1 MTRSYAARW
10 GLALAVLL
18 TLFVTLPML
27 SGDPSSA
34 QDSPTLEP
42 NTTAEAT
49 SEPFEAT
56 FGPGP
61 FNLML
66 PTEGL
71 SGLSS
76 YRATLTLSFEGTNA
90 GQPEQWSR
98 TYTMLVTQTSPA
110 RQLTIEKSEDA
121 PVYMAEV
128 NDTFYERRGEDAC
141 IANAVEAEG
150 AFAETWEPAGFLNS
164 VIGADEAGTDT
175 VNGVAADHYTF
186 DERAQGALDIAES
199 TGEIW
204 IVSDGGYLVR
214 YALVTAGGA
223 DYFGEGIEGT
233 LTWDYELDDVNQPL
247 VIEVPDDC
255 PAGML
260 DVPVLPDAV
269 DVLEMPGYTSYT
281 TPSGMEDAITFYE
294 EQVAALGG
302 QPAYPPTISE
312 STALFGFTLD
322 AQPLLLIVAADSGNT
337 RIDIYVMDDPA
348 ELAIGAE
355 VPDAGRGGRG
365 QRQCRATAPPEQS
378 LFLCLPTLPTCK
390 AMPGLLAYMTSTSV
404 ADAVTFYEEQ
414 VAALGGQVSSPMPA
428 SDSMAMLDVQQ
439 GDQVFSVM
447 ILSDGGSTS
456 VTITSGSGNPLA
468 PASTCAAV

>member
-10 GLALAVLL
+10 VLALAVLL

-27 SGDPSSA
+27 SGDPLSA
-34 QDSPTLEP
+34 QDSPTATP
-42 NTTAEAT
+42 EAT

-76 YRATLTLSFEGTNA
+76 YRATLTLSFEGTHA

-98 TYTMLVTQTSPA
+98 TYTMLVTQIPPA

-128 NDTFYERRGEDAC
+128 NGTYYERRGEDAC
-141 IANAVEAEG
+141 TANAVEAEG
-150 AFAETWEPAGFLNS
+150 AFAETWEPAGFLDS

-175 VNGVAADHYTF
+175 VNGVAANHYTF

-204 IVSDGGYLVR
+204 IASDGGYLVR
-214 YALVTAGGA
+214 YALVTTGGA

-260 DVPVLPDAV
+260 DVPVLSNAA
-269 DVLEMPGYTSYT
+269 DVLELPGYTSYT

-302 QPAYPPTISE
+302 QPANPPTITE
-312 STALFGFTLD
+312 NTALFGFTLND
-322 AQPLLLIVAADSGNT
+322 QPILLIVSSDSGMT
-337 RIDIYVMDDPA
+337 RVDIYRMANPT
-348 ELAIGAE
+348 ELAFAAE
-355 VPDAGRGGRG
+355 VPDTRPAETVPDTTSGDCPAGAVPIPVLPD
-365 QRQCRATAPPEQS
+365 ATDVQT
-378 LFLCLPTLPTCK
+378 F
-390 AMPGLLAYMTSTSV
+390 PGLFAYTTSTSM
-404 ADAVTFYEEQ
+404 ADAVAFYEEQ
-414 VAALGGQVSSPMPA
+414 VAALEGQVSYPMPA
-428 SDSMAMLDVQQ
+428 SEMMAVMDVQQ
-439 GDQVFSVM
+439 GGQIFSVM
-447 ILSDGGSTS
+447 ILSQGGITS
-456 VTITSGSGNPLA
+456 VTITSGSGSPLV
-468 PASTCAAV
+468 PASDCPASE